1 MLARQ
6 AETSGTVIP
15 FLHEDVPVLCVLVW
29 FQPMST
35 PHGHQNVIYELS
47 MLILAPNSTALPQND
62 KKKKQA
68 DPKVDLQFLESFL
81 FLPVFLVGQ
90 CLHKGIA
97 FYSS

>member
-1 MLARQ
+1 
-6 AETSGTVIP
+6 
-15 FLHEDVPVLCVLVW
+15 
-29 FQPMST
+29 
-35 PHGHQNVIYELS
+35 

-97 FYSS
+97 FSSS